1 MVGITEGSLNSV
13 SGQDAIQQRKCW
25 YDRKQ
30 PELGVAVSNKVSS
43 WSVHVRGQQSGRRR
57 REQSCLSGR
66 KV

>member
-1 MVGITEGSLNSV
+1 MVDVTEGTVDVV
-13 SGQDAIQQRKCW
+13 SGKDAVQQRKCW

-30 PELGVAVSNKVSS
+30 PEPGLAVSNTDSS

-66 KV
+66 